1 MTVSDACKGH
11 RCTASHYNGVQRGES
26 GFMKRTERQHLK
38 ENELR
43 AFALQARDAIDSR
56 RRETTAIVVVGAI
69 AAVLAVGYFAW
80 RERVQSK
87 AHGLLAAAMTVQ
99 DARIGPPPAPGT
111 PSNGLYFPTERER
124 AQAALTK
131 FKIAADAYPSTDA
144 GIYARYQ
151 QAATSLSLGDPS
163 GASNAYQQVI
173 DKVGDG
179 FYGQMAKLGLA
190 EAKVRAGKFDEAIN
204 TFKELA
210 QRKEGP
216 LPVDGI
222 LMQLGRTYLEAGK
235 RADAQ
240 QTFNRIVEEYPNS
253 PFTGDA
259 RKELDA

>member
-1 MTVSDACKGH
+1 
-11 RCTASHYNGVQRGES
+11 
-26 GFMKRTERQHLK
+26 MKRTERQHLK
-38 ENELR
+38 ENELQT
-43 AFALQARDAIDSR
+43 FARQARGALDAK
-56 RRETTAIVVVGAI
+56 RRETTALVTIVVAVGAVAI
-69 AAVLAVGYFAW
+69 AFFAW
-80 RERVQSK
+80 REHVNTK
-87 AHGLLAAAMTVQ
+87 AHALLAEAMAVQ
-99 DARIGPPPAPGT
+99 DARVGPPPAPGA
-111 PSNGLYFPTERER
+111 PSGGLYFPTERER

-151 QAATSLSLGDPS
+151 QGATSLSLGDPS
-163 GASNAYQQVI
+163 GASGAYQQVI

-222 LMQLGRTYLEAGK
+222 
-235 RADAQ
+235 
-240 QTFNRIVEEYPNS
+240 
-253 PFTGDA
+253 
-259 RKELDA
+259 

>member
-1 MTVSDACKGH
+1 
-11 RCTASHYNGVQRGES
+11 
-26 GFMKRTERQHLK
+26 MKRTERQHLK

-43 AFALQARDAIDSR
+43 AFAVQARESLEAR
-56 RRETTAIVVVGAI
+56 RRETVTLIVAVVVVGA
-69 AAVLAVGYFAW
+69 AVIGYLGW
-80 RERVQSK
+80 RDHVQTK
-87 AHGLLAAAMTVQ
+87 ATSLLAQAVATS
-99 DARIGPPPAPGT
+99 DARVGPPPAPGT
-111 PSNGLYFPTERER
+111 PSAGLYFPTERER

-151 QAATSLSLGDPS
+151 QAATALSLGDPK
-163 GASNAYQQVI
+163 GAIAAYQDVI
-173 DKVGDG
+173 DKSGES
-179 FYGQMAKLGLA
+179 FYGQMARLGLA
-190 EAKVRAGKFDEAIN
+190 EAHARAGQYDQAIT
-204 TFKELA
+204 TFKDLA

-240 QTFNRIVEEYPNS
+240 QTFNRLVEEYPES

-259 RKELDA
+259 RKELETLKKG